1 MCPVATVDDLQNRV
15 ADAIVSESPSLVQ
28 SLVLPIGWPPRA
40 QGVQILTY
48 RLEAMATGPVAY
60 DIHSAHEITI
70 SPWIAEPHV
79 ERIFPVKLGRE
90 YEGAALPLEADARQ
104 AEQVLVDVIA
114 RCRPAEGARK
124 ALAPYLAWVDSHP
137 VRGKNLVAHAPHC
150 TADPG
155 EEGAPCGTWTSH
167 NAVKHV
173 TFDCGPE
180 LVCNAAY
187 DPAACT
193 KIGQLR
199 DPCAVDADC
208 RAGLVCGEPLIPG
221 PTSDAGLAPRHCRP
235 PP

>member
-137 VRGKNLVAHAPHC
+137 VRGKNLVAHAPEFFAWLRGN
-150 TADPG
+150 T
-155 EEGAPCGTWTSH
+155 
-167 NAVKHV
+167 
-173 TFDCGPE
+173 
-180 LVCNAAY
+180 
-187 DPAACT
+187 
-193 KIGQLR
+193 GQ
-199 DPCAVDADC
+199 AKK
-208 RAGLVCGEPLIPG
+208 
-221 PTSDAGLAPRHCRP
+221 
-235 PP
+235 